1 MIPIRYR
8 GTCDKQLD
16 TFCDKLQK
24 KIATWLANGYVG
36 DGRGMVFM
44 NADARRYFTQL
55 NVVDGIKTLVNM
67 SPADIRTYISDME
80 RDYPVREQAV

>member
-36 DGRGMVFM
+36 GGRGLIVM
-44 NADARRYFTQL
+44 NDDA
-55 NVVDGIKTLVNM
+55 
-67 SPADIRTYISDME
+67 
-80 RDYPVREQAV
+80 

>member
-36 DGRGMVFM
+36 DGRGLIVM
-44 NADARRYFTQL
+44 NDDARRYFTQL
-55 NVVDGIKTLVNM
+55 NAPDAIKTLVNK
-67 SPADIRTYISDME
+67 SLSYIYMQSH
-80 RDYPVREQAV
+80 RVKLFGHNIVK